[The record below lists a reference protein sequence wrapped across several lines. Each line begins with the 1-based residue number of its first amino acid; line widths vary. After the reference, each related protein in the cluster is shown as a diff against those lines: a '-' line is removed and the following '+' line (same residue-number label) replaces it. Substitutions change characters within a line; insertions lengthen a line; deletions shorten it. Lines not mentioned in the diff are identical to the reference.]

1 MLRRSVPPARRG
13 RTMNR
18 MPAAKGRTVVQIL
31 VALAALAAIALP
43 AGASIPRPGQ
53 LHAPNPEALLATARD
68 APAPK
73 AAATSRDT
81 RFEIFAGSTHAR
93 FHLEL
98 QAAADA
104 STNARFHLL
113 TPRKTRVRGL
123 RLPEPLLIGIELP
136 PSRTVFRLYGDVP
149 DRFASEGLYITED
162 PLGYVDGPNLYQYG
176 LNNPVNYR
184 DPLGL
189 CEFSG
194 LTCEEWWFDVVEETL
209 AGARDDTLAGVG
221 WVVGKTVDTVDTIA
235 EKTGDWAGDRFRNGL
250 GESTPLSDQQ
260 QELREQLGIENRRG
274 AIDGMNPGT
283 TFKEGVRETGG
294 TIVEEGTTVGTREAI
309 WFALGKLWERVP
321 WFGRTGSA
329 STATRAS
336 VDEKLERYLLNP
348 EHPIGREKARWFK
361 GALGFT
367 RENADDLARQI
378 VFDPERAV
386 QTRTTEFGTM
396 FEQRISIRGANGR
409 TIDVPFVWIR
419 NKDEVV
425 RLVTG
430 IPVSKP

>member
-176 LNNPVNYR
+176 LNNPVNFS

-189 CEFSG
+189 REPTGEDLERQRQLEQRLVEF
-194 LTCEEWWFDVVEETL
+194 EWAYAEQGR
-209 AGARDDTLAGVG
+209 ASARIFKA
-221 WVVGKTVDTVDTIA
+221 
-235 EKTGDWAGDRFRNGL
+235 
-250 GESTPLSDQQ
+250 
-260 QELREQLGIENRRG
+260 
-274 AIDGMNPGT
+274 GMNIPRWSTEPEYSSARGPG
-283 TFKEGVRETGG
+283 
-294 TIVEEGTTVGTREAI
+294 
-309 WFALGKLWERVP
+309 
-321 WFGRTGSA
+321 
-329 STATRAS
+329 
-336 VDEKLERYLLNP
+336 
-348 EHPIGREKARWFK
+348 
-361 GALGFT
+361 
-367 RENADDLARQI
+367 
-378 VFDPERAV
+378 
-386 QTRTTEFGTM
+386 
-396 FEQRISIRGANGR
+396 
-409 TIDVPFVWIR
+409 
-419 NKDEVV
+419 
-425 RLVTG
+425 
-430 IPVSKP
+430 